1 MVKTGLHPPV
11 INVMEKNGM
20 MIKRLLLFIIV
31 IMAFILGGC
40 ATVQP
45 WEKGLLGD
53 PMMLIDSNP
62 LEKGLIEHHI
72 DYREGSVGGT
82 GAQSGGCGCG

>member
-1 MVKTGLHPPV
+1 MKKVSLIPV
-11 INVMEKNGM
+11 
-20 MIKRLLLFIIV
+20 LLWLLA
-31 IMAFILGGC
+31 MAVSGC

-45 WEKGLLGD
+45 WEKGELAD
-53 PMMLIDSNP
+53 PIMIFDENPIDAGIN
-62 LEKGLIEHHI
+62 EHYL

>member
-1 MVKTGLHPPV
+1 MK
-11 INVMEKNGM
+11 
-20 MIKRLLLFIIV
+20 IKKLMFLMLLVL
-31 IMAFILGGC
+31 AATAASSC

-45 WEKGLLGD
+45 WEKGDLAD
-53 PMMLIDSNP
+53 PIMIFDENPIDI
-62 LEKGLIEHHI
+62 GIQEHYL

>member
-1 MVKTGLHPPV
+1 MKLKHL
-11 INVMEKNGM
+11 IW
-20 MIKRLLLFIIV
+20 LFLV
-31 IMAFILGGC
+31 LVLSSC

-45 WEKGLLGD
+45 WERGGLSD
-53 PMMLIDSNP
+53 PIMIFDENP
-62 LEKGLIEHHI
+62 LDAGINEHHI

>member
-1 MVKTGLHPPV
+1 MKEFALIP
-11 INVMEKNGM
+11 
-20 MIKRLLLFIIV
+20 LLLWLLALAV
-31 IMAFILGGC
+31 SGC

-45 WEKGLLGD
+45 WEKGDLAYPIMIFD
-53 PMMLIDSNP
+53 ENPIDD
-62 LEKGLIEHHI
+62 GIDEHYL